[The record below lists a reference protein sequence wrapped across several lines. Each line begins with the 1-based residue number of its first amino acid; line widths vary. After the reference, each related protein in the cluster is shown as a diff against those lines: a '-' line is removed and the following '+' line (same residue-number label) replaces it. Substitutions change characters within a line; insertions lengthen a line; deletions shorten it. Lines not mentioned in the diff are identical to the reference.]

1 MRLQP
6 KQACHES
13 ETWFP
18 AEASQASGGIWSV
31 TQASKFDSEII
42 FDAHLLLC
50 SEFVDP
56 PFIIEKVDYTTG
68 NTKFADFDSDPVN
81 DENLTP
87 ETTPR

>member
-13 ETWFP
+13 ATWFL
-18 AEASQASGGIWSV
+18 AKAAQASGGIWSV
-31 TQASKFDSEII
+31 TGSYGFGNEMEFKF
-42 FDAHLLLC
+42 HLRLC
-50 SEFVDP
+50 AEFVDP

-81 DENLTP
+81 DDNLTP